1 VDTVNE
7 LAETSSSVVSMRE
20 AARAAFRLAA
30 AVAPPPPADPSPHRT
45 LADPRHL
52 ARAGLQAARYG
63 AELLECLWKG
73 PRAGLGYL
81 ELDNKVRAFHFFET
95 VADAL
100 ELGSGALV
108 PGEAIRRAESR
119 LGIERAVW
127 AIEGIGYELS
137 ERRRRAGQPPDGLLR
152 AADADVP
159 SGSWAVLHTGMGM
172 SLAESSL
179 ERVGSTPSPEL
190 RRVLDEHVALC
201 SAAARPGYA
210 ELAFEP
216 LGLVA
221 RQLHP
226 SLVPAVAADLAER
239 GGPWSDLFW
248 HGVGRGVYFLPA
260 NLPPARSS
268 PWRGLDSCRSE
279 PPQERSRQN
288 AVAGFSW
295 AVTLVNLGRPS
306 VVEGFLAHHATAND
320 PRDPVA
326 QGVASALELWH
337 EVTGGSKELRG
348 FVRHVAAPDL
358 RALWQQVVGSGF
370 EEILRRAS
378 TNGTGNGRLPE
389 LFRYR

>member
-1 VDTVNE
+1 
-7 LAETSSSVVSMRE
+7 VVSVRQ

-30 AVAPPPPADPSPHRT
+30 AVAPAAPEDRGASPAA

-52 ARAGLQAARYG
+52 ARAGLMAARYG
-63 AELLECLWKG
+63 AELFESLWKG
-73 PRAGLGYL
+73 ARAGLGYL

-108 PGEAIRRAESR
+108 PGQAIRRAESK

-127 AIEGIGYELS
+127 AIEGIGYEIC
-137 ERRRRAGQPPDGLLR
+137 ERRRWAGESADGLLR
-152 AADADVP
+152 APDDDVP

-172 SLAESSL
+172 SLAEASL
-179 ERVGSTPSPEL
+179 ERVGSAASPEQR
-190 RRVLDEHVALC
+190 RRVLGEHVALC
-201 SAAARPGYA
+201 SAASRPGYA

-226 SLVPAVAADLAER
+226 SLVPAIASDLAEM
-239 GGPWSDLFW
+239 GGAWSDLFW

-268 PWRGLDSCRSE
+268 PWKGLDSCRSE
-279 PPQERSRQN
+279 PPHGRSRQN
-288 AVAGFSW
+288 AVAGFAW
-295 AVTLVNLGRPS
+295 AVALVNLGRPA
-306 VVEGFLAHHATAND
+306 VVETFLAHHAEPSD
-320 PRDPVA
+320 PRDAAA

-337 EVTGGSKELRG
+337 EVTGGSKELRS
-348 FVRHVAAPDL
+348 FVRHVPAAE
-358 RALWQQVVGSGF
+358 RGALWQQLVRTPF
-370 EEILRRAS
+370 EEIVLRAS
-378 TNGTGNGRLPE
+378 AGRVRDGRLAE